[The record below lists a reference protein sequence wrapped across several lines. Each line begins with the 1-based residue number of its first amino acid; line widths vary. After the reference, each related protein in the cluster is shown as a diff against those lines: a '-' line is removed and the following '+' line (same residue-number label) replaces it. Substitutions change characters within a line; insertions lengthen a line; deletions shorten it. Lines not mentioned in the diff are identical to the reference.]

1 MTTESRAPE
10 ASSGR
15 AVLVATILASSMA
28 FIDGSALNVA
38 LPALQTDLGLN
49 GSQLLWVTN
58 AYLLVLSA
66 LILLGGSLGDRYG
79 RKRVFG
85 IGICIFTLASMACGF
100 AQDANFLILMRAVQG
115 IGGALL
121 VPGSQPSDHLG
132 VFPGRR
138 TRQGDWHMVNLQHA
152 DDDWR
157 PDSRRLAGGS
167 RAVAGGLFHQRAAGA
182 DRAVHADH
190 ARAGKPR

>member
-1 MTTESRAPE
+1 MTTQSQPRAE
-10 ASSGR
+10 ASSGG
-15 AVLVATILASSMA
+15 AVLLATILASSMA

-38 LPALQTDLGLN
+38 LPALQADLGLN

-66 LILLGGSLGDRYG
+66 LILLGGSLGDHYG

-85 IGICIFTLASMACGF
+85 IGIGVFTLASMACGF

-121 VPGSQPSDHLG
+121 VPGSLAIISAYFPPDRRGKAIGTWSTFSTLTTLG
-132 VFPGRR
+132 GPILG
-138 TRQGDWHMVNLQHA
+138 GW
-152 DDDWR
+152 
-157 PDSRRLAGGS
+157 LAGH
-167 RAVAGGLFHQRAAGA
+167 GLWR
-182 DRAVHADH
+182 V
-190 ARAGKPR
+190 